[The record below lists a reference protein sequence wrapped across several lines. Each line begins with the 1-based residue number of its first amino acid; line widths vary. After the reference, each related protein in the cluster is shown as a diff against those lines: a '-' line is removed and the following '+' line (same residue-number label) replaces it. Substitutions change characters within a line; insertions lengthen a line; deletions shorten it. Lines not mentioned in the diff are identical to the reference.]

1 MKRNTPKNYYKPSLK
16 LLSQNEKDSAFAR
29 AKEKIADAGI
39 NDIHLK
45 EVLSGKNIGGQYWL
59 DVQPFTVD
67 DPEVI
72 WEMIYNDI
80 NSDKII
86 DHIHNNKGKMDPS
99 KYIKQKNAKIKEA
112 KKK

>member
-1 MKRNTPKNYYKPSLK
+1 MKRKTPKNYYKPSLK
-16 LLSQNEKDSAFAR
+16 ILSQSEKDNAFAR
-29 AKEKIADAGI
+29 AKEKITDAGI

-59 DVQPFTVD
+59 NNQPFIVD
-67 DPEVI
+67 DTEVI

-99 KYIKQKNAKIKEA
+99 KYIKQKNAKKQETE
-112 KKK
+112 KK

>member
-39 NDIHLK
+39 NDIHLRDL
-45 EVLSGKNIGGQYWL
+45 LSGKNIGGQYWL
-59 DVQPFTVD
+59 NVQPFTVD
-67 DPEVI
+67 DNEVI

>member
-1 MKRNTPKNYYKPSLK
+1 MKRNTPKNYHKPNLK
-16 LLSQNEKDSAFAR
+16 ILSQSEKDSAFAR

-39 NDIHLK
+39 NDIHLNDL
-45 EVLSGKNIGGQYWL
+45 LSGKNIGGQYWL
-59 DVQPFTVD
+59 NVQPFTVD

-99 KYIKQKNAKIKEA
+99 KYIKDKNAKIKEA